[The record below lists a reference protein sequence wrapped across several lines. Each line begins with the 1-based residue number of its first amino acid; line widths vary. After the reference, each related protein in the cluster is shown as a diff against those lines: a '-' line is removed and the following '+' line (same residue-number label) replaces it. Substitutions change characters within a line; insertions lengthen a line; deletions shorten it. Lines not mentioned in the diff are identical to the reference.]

1 MFCLLLA
8 ATRHDPLQRTV
19 HGLDPTFPN
28 SASMEVPQVR
38 RCEAD
43 PHHRPQVF
51 PNWPVAQNRSGATV
65 QDAASAVS
73 GPSDRS
79 GTEASAST
87 AVSDP
92 SGTASV
98 REAIAI
104 AKEQQQQEESV
115 QKETGSAQ
123 TGIGNAAT
131 EASVSVSVNVAT
143 GQPPRHALV
152 AVRPIAAAG
161 CSTVKV
167 ASTISSPR
175 KLGM

>member
-8 ATRHDPLQRTV
+8 ATRHDPLHRTV

-28 SASMEVPQVR
+28 SASMEVLQVR

-43 PHHRPQVF
+43 PHHRPQVS
-51 PNWPVAQNRSGATV
+51 PNWPAAQNRSGVTV
-65 QDAASAVS
+65 QDVASAVS

-87 AVSDP
+87 AVRDQ
-92 SGTASV
+92 SGTANV
-98 REAIAI
+98 REAIVI
-104 AKEQQQQEESV
+104 AKEQQEESV

-123 TGIGNAAT
+123 TGTGNAAT
-131 EASVSVSVNVAT
+131 EATVSVVT
-143 GQPPRHALV
+143 EQPPHHALV
-152 AVRPIAAAG
+152 AVRPTAAAG

-167 ASTISSPR
+167 ASTISSPK

>member
-1 MFCLLLA
+1 M
-8 ATRHDPLQRTV
+8 
-19 HGLDPTFPN
+19 
-28 SASMEVPQVR
+28 R

-43 PHHRPQVF
+43 PHHRPQVS

-115 QKETGSAQ
+115 QKETGNAQ

-131 EASVSVSVNVAT
+131 EANVSVSVSVNVAT

-152 AVRPIAAAG
+152 VVRPTAAAG